1 MHETAK
7 AVQHRLERLRD
18 GYPTPNAIAKY
29 LTAHGYVGHAWDS
42 MTNPLAR
49 YLGDGLADVTI
60 HATRLWVRVIVRG
73 EQVAQMATP
82 NNLTGFL
89 RSLQHD
95 RYPQL
100 NPPQEG

>member
-18 GYPTPNAIAKY
+18 GYPTPDTIAKY

-49 YLGDGLADVTI
+49 YLADGVPDVVV
-60 HATRLWVRVIVRG
+60 HATRLWVRVSVHG
-73 EQVAQMATP
+73 EQVAQLATP

-95 RYPQL
+95 RYPAL
-100 NPPQEG
+100 IPHTKG